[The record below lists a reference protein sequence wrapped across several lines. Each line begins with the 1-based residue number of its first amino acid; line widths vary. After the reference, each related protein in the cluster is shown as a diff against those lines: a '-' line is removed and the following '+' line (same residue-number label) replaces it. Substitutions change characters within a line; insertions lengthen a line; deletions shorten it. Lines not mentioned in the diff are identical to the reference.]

1 MGKYNL
7 KFIKE
12 LTSDNESE
20 IQEFLL
26 IFCRDVLEA
35 INRIKAGFDLNNLDE
50 MKFYAHKMKT
60 SLKYL
65 DLQDELISVIDIEKT
80 TDFSNYSDLQNKVD
94 FVYTSLQEVIK
105 ELKINELKME
115 IVQE

>member
-1 MGKYNL
+1 M
-7 KFIKE
+7 
-12 LTSDNESE
+12 T
-20 IQEFLL
+20 
-26 IFCRDVLEA
+26 
-35 INRIKAGFDLNNLDE
+35 
-50 MKFYAHKMKT
+50 FYAHKMKT

-65 DLQDELISVIDIEKT
+65 DLQDELLSVIDIEKT